1 MKYILI
7 VISIILLSGCTTI
20 VAPVTEYRL
29 ITKVPTTTQ
38 NSMAC
43 RDKSLKIAQAF
54 SSSSLM
60 SQNMNYAQGSTK
72 QFAYSQAQWS
82 ESPNLG
88 ITSEL
93 LKHIRATELFKS
105 VQISKSRSKNDL
117 ILEINIEDFMQY
129 FSENS
134 TSSHAN
140 VAIGLT
146 LLDTKTNSVVA
157 TKTFVSKVDAKT
169 LDANGGVEA
178 LSLALQNVL
187 NQTKEWLGGVCK

>member
-1 MKYILI
+1 MNYILSLGFI
-7 VISIILLSGCTTI
+7 MLLSGCTTI
-20 VAPVTEYRL
+20 VAPVTEYRI
-29 ITKVPTTTQ
+29 ITKAPTSTQ
-38 NSMAC
+38 SSRAC

-60 SQNMNYAQGSTK
+60 SQNMNYAQGRTK
-72 QFAYSQAQWS
+72 QFAYSQAQWA

-93 LKHIRATELFKS
+93 LKHIRATNFFKS
-105 VQISKSRSKNDL
+105 VQSSKSRSKNDL

-129 FSENS
+129 FSEDS

-140 VAIGLT
+140 VSIELT
-146 LLDTKTNSVVA
+146 LLDTKTNVVVA
-157 TKTFVSKVDAKT
+157 TRTFVSKVDSET